1 MFAKSCNLRPEM
13 YVQAAMAVMVVET
26 PILGK
31 TNVGTG
37 IYTTNNVNTGLT
49 TPQTKLLKIFW
60 CGGGDYII
68 RVSTH

>member
-1 MFAKSCNLRPEM
+1 M

-37 IYTTNNVNTGLT
+37 IYTRTMSI
-49 TPQTKLLKIFW
+49 Q
-60 CGGGDYII
+60 DYLP
-68 RVSTH
+68 SKQNY

>member
-1 MFAKSCNLRPEM
+1 M

-60 CGGGDYII
+60 CGGGII
-68 RVSTH
+68 